1 MTASDPQTDDFV
13 GALRKSGLMET
24 VVLDEYLSR
33 HGPPQ
38 SARQLA
44 AHMIRDAVL
53 TNFQARMLLEGKHR
67 GFVAN
72 GKYKILELLAVGG
85 MGSVYLCEHMLM
97 RRLVAMKVL
106 SRDQQLPPGAAERFL
121 REARA
126 AAALDHPNL
135 VRAFDVD
142 RLGGGSSHCLIM
154 EFVEGVNLQTL
165 VEKSGP
171 ITPARAAE
179 YIAQGASGLA
189 YAHGSGLIH
198 RDIKP
203 ANMLLTR
210 QGLVKVLDLGLA
222 RFSGDNNDNLTRELA
237 NDAILGTADYIAPEQ
252 AANGTTVD
260 SRADIYSLGCTLY
273 FLLTGHPPYP
283 TGSAAHKLIWHQ
295 TVDATPVHMV
305 RQGIPHAL
313 SAVVQKM
320 LSKKPQDRYQD
331 MRAVVDALTPFL
343 GGPVAPPDEKDLPA
357 LCPAVRKLIGETAA
371 PAPTFGFRTP
381 STHEFLIPA
390 VVVDPSGMRSEGHSS
405 GASGIKGSTI
415 DLTEVP
421 TWRGRRMG
429 DPSGATATVASA
441 ATPKPGSVSGIPV
454 VPGEKKGPWAMIGVA
469 IAAATLGIIGFAAV
483 TSGNR
488 PAEPVPAKQGK

>member
-1 MTASDPQTDDFV
+1 MTAADPQIDDFV
-13 GALRKSGLMET
+13 GALKKSGLMEPFA
-24 VVLDEYLSR
+24 VDEYLSR
-33 HGPPQ
+33 HGPAQ

-44 AHMIRDAVL
+44 AHLIRDAIL

-106 SRDQQLPPGAAERFL
+106 SRDQQLPAGAAERFL

-142 RLGGGSSHCLIM
+142 RLGGGQSHCLIM

-165 VEKSGP
+165 VEKSGALP
-171 ITPARAAE
+171 PGRAVE
-179 YIAQGASGLA
+179 YIVQGASGLA
-189 YAHGSGLIH
+189 HAHLAGLIH

-210 QGLVKVLDLGLA
+210 QGIVKVLDLGLA
-222 RFSGDNNDNLTRELA
+222 RFSGDNADNLTRELA

-260 SRADIYSLGCTLY
+260 GRADIYSLGCSLY
-273 FLLTGHPPYP
+273 FLLSGHPPYP

-295 TVDATPVHMV
+295 TVDATPLHVV
-305 RQGIPHAL
+305 KPGIPVGL
-313 SAVVQKM
+313 SSVVQRM
-320 LSKKPQDRYQD
+320 LAKKPQNRFPD
-331 MRAVVDALTPFL
+331 MRAVVDALTTFL
-343 GGPVAPPDEKDLPA
+343 GGPIPPPDEKDMPT
-357 LCPAVRKLIGETAA
+357 LCPAVRKLVGETMTTA
-371 PAPTFGFRTP
+371 PVNYRTP
-381 STHEFLIPA
+381 STHEFLIPPT
-390 VVVDPSGMRSEGHSS
+390 VVDPSGMRSGVRS
-405 GASGIKGSTI
+405 GGSGIKASTI

-421 TWRGRRMG
+421 TWRGRKLADPTVTTANVASSMTPSPGAIPGAEGG
-429 DPSGATATVASA
+429 DPR
-441 ATPKPGSVSGIPV
+441 
-454 VPGEKKGPWAMIGVA
+454 KGPWKMVGVA
-469 IAAATLGIIGFAAV
+469 ITAAVLGIAGFAALQANKPSEM
-483 TSGNR
+483 T
-488 PAEPVPAKQGK
+488 AKHAK